1 MPTAGSSTA
10 RASEPAFYF
19 DLSSPEAY
27 LAAERVLRVVPQPC
41 EWVPVAIPFD
51 PAFRCAEEAA
61 AFREDIERRAAAAGL
76 QPVRW
81 PERFPFDSDFAMRA
95 ATYVKLSGKS
105 VGFAQAAFRQAF
117 AGGRDLATPENVMI
131 AAAAVEMHPRALL
144 VGVDTAGTRRRLDE
158 ATALARSRGVRST
171 PAVWT
176 GEAVVHGEE
185 DLEEAARAITSTM
198 RPGSP
203 DGA

>member
-10 RASEPAFYF
+10 DPAFYF

-41 EWVPVAIPFD
+41 EWVPVAMPFE
-51 PAFRCAEEAA
+51 PAFRCAEEEAI
-61 AFREDIERRAAAAGL
+61 FRLEFERRAVERGL

-81 PERFPFDSDFAMRA
+81 PEPFPYDSDVAMRA
-95 ATYVKLSGKS
+95 ATYVKLSGKV

-117 AGGRDLATPENVMI
+117 AGGRDLAAPEHVLI
-131 AAAAVEMHPRALL
+131 AAAAVEMHPRAVL
-144 VGVDTAGTRRRLDE
+144 VGIETAGTRRRLEE
-158 ATALARSRGVRST
+158 ATALARERGVRST

-176 GEAVVHGEE
+176 GSTVLHGDEGLEAAAEAVRS
-185 DLEEAARAITSTM
+185 A
-198 RPGSP
+198 
-203 DGA
+203 GA

>member
-10 RASEPAFYF
+10 DPVFYF

-41 EWVPVAIPFD
+41 EWVPVAIPWE
-51 PAFRCAEEAA
+51 PGFRCAEEGDV
-61 AFREDIERRAAAAGL
+61 FRVELERRAAASGL

-81 PERFPFDSDFAMRA
+81 PDPLPYDSDLAMRA
-95 ATYVKLSGKS
+95 ATYVKASGKV

-117 AGGRDLATPENVMI
+117 AGGRALSEPETVMLAG
-131 AAAAVEMHPRALL
+131 AAVEVHPRALL
-144 VGVDTAGTRRRLDE
+144 AGVDTAAVRRRLED
-158 ATALARSRGVRST
+158 ATALAIERGVRST

-176 GEAVVHGEE
+176 GAEAVHG
-185 DLEEAARAITSTM
+185 DDGLEAAAAAIQAA
-198 RPGSP
+198 R
-203 DGA
+203 

>member
-10 RASEPAFYF
+10 EPPAPAFYF

-41 EWVPVAIPFD
+41 EWIPVAMPFE
-51 PAFRCAEEAA
+51 PGFRCAEESEI
-61 AFREDIERRAAAAGL
+61 FRVEFERRAAEHGL
-76 QPVRW
+76 QAVRW
-81 PERFPFDSDFAMRA
+81 PDPFPYESDLAMRA
-95 ATYVKLSGKS
+95 ATFTKAGGKL

-117 AGGRDLATPENVMI
+117 AGGRALSEPDAVMI

-144 VGVDTAGTRRRLDE
+144 VGVETTGVRRRLAE
-158 ATALARSRGVRST
+158 ATALARERGVRST

-176 GEAVVHGEE
+176 GSEVVHG
-185 DLEEAARAITSTM
+185 DDGLEAAAAAIVAA
-198 RPGSP
+198 R
-203 DGA
+203 

>member
-10 RASEPAFYF
+10 EAAFYF

-41 EWVPVAIPFD
+41 EWIPVALPFE
-51 PAFRCAEEAA
+51 PGFRCAEEAEI
-61 AFREDIERRAAAAGL
+61 FRAEVERRAAERGL

-81 PERFPFDSDFAMRA
+81 PDPFPFDSDFAMRA
-95 ATYVKLSGKS
+95 ATFVKASGKT

-117 AGGRDLATPENVMI
+117 AGGRHLADPDNVMI

-144 VGVDTAGTRRRLDE
+144 VGVETAGVKRRLQE
-158 ATALARSRGVRST
+158 ATALALARGVRST

-176 GEAVVHGEE
+176 GTDVVHG
-185 DLEEAARAITSTM
+185 DDALEEAAAAIAAA
-198 RPGSP
+198 R
-203 DGA
+203 